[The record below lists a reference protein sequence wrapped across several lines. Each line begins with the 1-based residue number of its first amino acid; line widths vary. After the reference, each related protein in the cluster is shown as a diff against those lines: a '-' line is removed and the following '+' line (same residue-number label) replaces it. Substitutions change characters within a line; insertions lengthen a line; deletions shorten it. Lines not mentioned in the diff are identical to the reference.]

1 MSTDKFR
8 DVFPYPPS
16 FVAGEQPKGLKYSRW
31 SAQTDEGMR
40 QLETAVG
47 NLWASFQI
55 NEDPYPVLLTNLT
68 RGVGSIDYIN
78 PYIPAGI
85 AVDNHTQQTAA
96 ADAFEMSLELFPNDS
111 TTWSPSSY
119 PVSGSYPNHDSFMVS
134 STDAAIVPGQYRP
147 SKAELSVDGDW
158 TYVNRRVYT
167 YKKFA
172 GLETIQYHGE
182 TRDGD
187 LGINFAVMPN
197 LSQISGAINTA
208 CSVQAWVDG
217 GGETYYVVTM
227 PWLQKD
233 KQLPG
238 ETGTT
243 EPQVG
248 VDTVQLELPEHAQ
261 PPTNLTDDEIPP
273 GLIMLWDAGDPILLV
288 TASPISESARYYAVS
303 ETQFEIRGVV
313 LDGVT
318 LGDPGPANN
327 TRYFLVTMGVSLSEA
342 VGHLQKRFL
351 QHNHSSDE
359 FNAPLSHSNLVDLA
373 FKPFDYAGAP
383 LAWVKDYNVAP
394 IILNND
400 HPQYLYRE
408 GSKHGS
414 LVAGGDPGAYYN
426 AMVGNL
432 TLASS
437 DPEADGLHFPLT
449 PDDPTDD
456 SVSLTFYGPGGS
468 VFPEIFFDRT
478 LGRLVMRSM
487 LITGG
492 LGGLQFGHSTDASD
506 IQRQARFLGP
516 VDIQNTLEV
525 DLAVLFHDTLDV
537 EDLATLESL
546 EVTNHA
552 QFLSTIDV
560 DDLATLASLLVE
572 GTWQTDG
579 AGTINEDVAV
589 LAGKKIDDVDISE
602 HIHDPLSQ
610 AGGKKIPV
618 EGMDRAGINGTPIRI
633 NAAGYAV
640 YSP

>member
-1 MSTDKFR
+1 MSTDKFK

-16 FVAGEQPKGLKYSRW
+16 FVSGEQPKGLKFSRW

-40 QLETAVG
+40 QLEMAVG

-55 NEDPYPVLLTNLT
+55 NKDLYPVLLTSLT
-68 RGVGSIDYIN
+68 RGIGSIDYIN

-85 AVDNHTQQTAA
+85 DVDNHTQQTAA
-96 ADAFEMSLELFPNDS
+96 SDAFEMFFELFPND
-111 TTWSPSSY
+111 TTY
-119 PVSGSYPNHDSFMVS
+119 PVSGSYPNHSSFMVS
-134 STDAAIVPGQYRP
+134 STDDAIVPGQYR
-147 SKAELSVDGDW
+147 SSRAELSAAGDW
-158 TYVNRRVYT
+158 TYTNRRVYT
-167 YKKFA
+167 YTKFV

-187 LGINFAVMPN
+187 LGIGFAVMPN

-208 CSVQAWVDG
+208 CEVVAYADV
-217 GGETYYVVTM
+217 GGETYYTVEL

-233 KQLPG
+233 KVLPG
-238 ETGTT
+238 EAGPTD
-243 EPQVG
+243 PQVG
-248 VDTVQLELPEHAQ
+248 VDTVQLELPEHAR
-261 PPTNLTDDEIPP
+261 PPTNLTNDEIPP
-273 GLIMLWDAGDPILLV
+273 GIIVLWDAGDPIALED
-288 TASPISESARYYAVS
+288 ASPITQSARYYAVS
-303 ETQFEIRGVV
+303 ATQFEVRGVV
-313 LDGVT
+313 LDGIT
-318 LGDPGPANN
+318 LANPGPGPANN

-351 QHNHSSDE
+351 QHNHSNDE

-373 FKPFDYAGAP
+373 FKPFDYAGGD
-383 LAWVKDYNVAP
+383 LAWVKDYNVAT
-394 IILNND
+394 IVLNND

-437 DPEADGLHFPLT
+437 DPEGDGLHFPLT

-456 SVSLTFYGPGGS
+456 SVRLTFYGPGGS
-468 VFPEIFFDRT
+468 VFPEIYFDRT

-506 IQRQARFLGP
+506 VQRHARFLGP
-516 VDIQNTLEV
+516 VEIQNTLEV
-525 DLAVLFHDTLDV
+525 DDAVTFHNTLDV
-537 EDLATLESL
+537 EDQATLESL

-552 QFLSTIDV
+552 QFLSTMDV

-579 AGTINEDVAV
+579 AGEINEDVTV
-589 LAGKKIDDVDISE
+589 LAGKKIDGVDISE
-602 HIHDPLSQ
+602 HIH
-610 AGGKKIPV
+610 AEGTHGGKQIPV
-618 EGMDRAGINGTPIRI
+618 EGIDRAGLNGTPVRI
-633 NAAGYAV
+633 NSAGYAV